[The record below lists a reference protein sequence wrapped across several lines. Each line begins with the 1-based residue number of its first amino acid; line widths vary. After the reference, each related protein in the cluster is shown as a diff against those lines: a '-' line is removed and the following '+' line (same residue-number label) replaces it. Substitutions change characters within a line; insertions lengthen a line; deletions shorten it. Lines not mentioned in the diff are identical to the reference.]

1 MYPVVQH
8 SASIQPSNVSMPLSS
23 EDPMHQTSPVD
34 YPQMYSP
41 DHSKKYVKSSPTP
54 TEDSGV
60 GCSLDS
66 SITQQNY
73 YGYCP
78 NTNFDPN
85 FLVVDSLLDLKSSL
99 TSTYSELPK
108 SLPLN
113 YQSYS
118 ISTSPTYSSEISAD
132 SPSSYGF
139 NSPRSIS
146 FNDNSPNYSPQ
157 HQSNDSLQTNSSSSQ
172 DTTFANPIARASEAF
187 MNNNSFN
194 DDIDDLNSINLQ
206 PLQDSSNHFPSFQQQ
221 QITV

>member
-1 MYPVVQH
+1 MYQVSQH
-8 SASIQPSNVSMPLSS
+8 SASNVAMPLSS
-23 EDPMHQTSPVD
+23 EDSMHQPSPVD
-34 YPQMYSP
+34 YSQMYSP

-60 GCSLDS
+60 GCSLDN

-73 YGYCP
+73 YGYGP
-78 NTNFDPN
+78 NSNFDPN
-85 FLVVDSLLDLKSSL
+85 ILVVDSHLDSKSSL
-99 TSTYSELPK
+99 SSTYSELPK
-108 SLPLN
+108 RLPLN

-157 HQSNDSLQTNSSSSQ
+157 HQPNDSLQTSSSLSH
-172 DTTFANPIARASEAF
+172 DTIFANSIACVSEAF

-221 QITV
+221 QMTM